1 MKYCRF
7 QLDGQAQYGLVE
19 SAAGRD
25 MILRILLTAPED
37 SDGDV
42 EELRTRR
49 IEPIA
54 LEEATMLPPVRP
66 SKIICVGR
74 NYRAH
79 AEELGNEVPKEPLL
93 FFKPSSS
100 LLAPGGIVRRPKI
113 SQRVDYE
120 GELCLVVGKTCY
132 QPPADEDVR
141 QYILGYTCLNDV
153 TARDLQ
159 KKEGQWTRA
168 KGFDTFCPVGPVV
181 ADGLDPW
188 AGVRVETRVN
198 GEVRQ
203 SGNTRDFIFTLDVII
218 RYITQAMTLFPGD
231 LIATGTPE
239 GVGTLAAGDVV
250 EVSVEGV
257 GTLKNSVVDE

>member
-1 MKYCRF
+1 
-7 QLDGQAQYGLVE
+7 
-19 SAAGRD
+19 
-25 MILRILLTAPED
+25 
-37 SDGDV
+37 
-42 EELRTRR
+42 
-49 IEPIA
+49 
-54 LEEATMLPPVRP
+54 
-66 SKIICVGR
+66 
-74 NYRAH
+74 
-79 AEELGNEVPKEPLL
+79 L